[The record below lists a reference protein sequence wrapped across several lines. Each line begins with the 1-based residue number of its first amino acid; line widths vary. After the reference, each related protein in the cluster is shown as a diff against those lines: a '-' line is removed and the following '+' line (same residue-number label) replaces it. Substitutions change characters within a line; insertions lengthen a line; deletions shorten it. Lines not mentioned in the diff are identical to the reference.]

1 MWYFSKSTQA
11 SLILQA
17 PTPDEETGLV
27 EPGQVL
33 KYSAYKNLASVAE
46 AVGDLERATDAY
58 LEVHKVPAL
67 PFCLADYN
75 SRTTN
80 SYFVVTVNVDGVS
93 RCVRLL
99 PTSGSRKGQKFTSN
113 FLNIFFEPVDKPFL
127 TNQALFCA
135 LPPPT
140 FLKSC
145 GHFLFSPKIHQKFQM
160 DLPRSV
166 EHVWSGK
173 YPCIYQYFL
182 LIYSILHNKI
192 SV

>member
-113 FLNIFFEPVDKPFL
+113 FLNIFFEPVEKPFPYQPSIIL
-127 TNQALFCA
+127 C
-135 LPPPT
+135 PPP
-140 FLKSC
+140 S
-145 GHFLFSPKIHQKFQM
+145 
-160 DLPRSV
+160 
-166 EHVWSGK
+166 
-173 YPCIYQYFL
+173 YFPEIL
-182 LIYSILHNKI
+182 WALSI
-192 SV
+192 

>member
-1 MWYFSKSTQA
+1 M
-11 SLILQA
+11 QA

-58 LEVHKVPAL
+58 LEVHKVPVL
-67 PFCLADYN
+67 PFCLSDYN

-99 PTSGSRKGQKFTSN
+99 PTSGSRKGQKCTSN

-145 GHFLFSPKIHQKFQM
+145 GHFPFSPKIHQKFQM
-160 DLPRSV
+160 DLPRKCGTCLEWKIPLYLPIFSIDLL
-166 EHVWSGK
+166 
-173 YPCIYQYFL
+173 YPSQQ
-182 LIYSILHNKI
+182 N
-192 SV
+192 